1 MKKAQGFTLIELV
14 IVIIILGILAV
25 TAAPKFIDISSDAK
39 AATLQGVKA
48 SLEGAK
54 TLIYAK
60 AAVNGSERK
69 DATTVSVN
77 GTDINI
83 VYGYP
88 KAAKADFLN
97 ILEISE
103 VDFTIEDGTKL
114 AYIFPEGVRSPT
126 EGTNPGTC
134 YVKYEEATV
143 DSTGKIFTAA
153 KVTTKTD
160 GC

>member
-39 AATLQGVKA
+39 AATLKGV
-48 SLEGAK
+48 
-54 TLIYAK
+54 K

-126 EGTNPGTC
+126 EGTNPATC
-134 YVKYEEATV
+134 YVKYQEATV